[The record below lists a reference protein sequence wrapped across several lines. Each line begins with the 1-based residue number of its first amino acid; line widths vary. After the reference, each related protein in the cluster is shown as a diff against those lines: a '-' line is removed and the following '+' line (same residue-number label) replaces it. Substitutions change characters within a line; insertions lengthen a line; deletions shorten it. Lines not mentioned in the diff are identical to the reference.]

1 MYIAYTMGR
10 SFINPKLGP
19 PVPVEERVHSMKT
32 ILWECVV
39 GLVPVTV
46 LTFAT
51 LGVILAGIT
60 TSTEAAAM
68 GAAGVATT
76 AGAMGAAAGTAA
88 ALAGRPILAGA
99 ALRLTSRSA

>member
-1 MYIAYTMGR
+1 MVR
-10 SFINPKLGP
+10 RFINQRRGP

-68 GAAGVATT
+68 GAAGAIVLVIAYCRFTWQGLLGACYSNLRPPPT
-76 AGAMGAAAGTAA
+76 GLFRAGA
-88 ALAGRPILAGA
+88 
-99 ALRLTSRSA
+99 